1 MADAEKVIPNARHEA
16 SDVGEGFI
24 WGAFASLLGSLIAI
38 ALLILWLFPMSLL
51 DRTIQGPLPTYPAP
65 RLQPDPPLDMRQ
77 FYAQELTQLN
87 STGWIDKAHGVVHIP
102 IADAMRDVAHE
113 GIPGWPTTPEKR
125 HETVASAWPA
135 VDDRPDPAA
144 GNRRDRAGSRAIFLP
159 AAQRIEVFPGSPFFM
174 IPTAG

>member
-24 WGAFASLLGSLIAI
+24 WGAFVLLLSSLIAI

-65 RLQPDPPLDMRQ
+65 RLQPNPQADMQQ
-77 FYAQELTQLN
+77 FYVEEMRRLN

-102 IADAMRDVAHE
+102 IADAMRDVAQE
-113 GIPGWPTTPEKR
+113 GIPGWPTTPGK
-125 HETVASAWPA
+125 P
-135 VDDRPDPAA
+135 P
-144 GNRRDRAGSRAIFLP
+144 
-159 AAQRIEVFPGSPFFM
+159 
-174 IPTAG
+174 